1 MPDTPHYSSILG
13 TPNTT
18 RLNFVTM
25 KILKHSIIARLGAS
39 MFAIS
44 LMALISMIGSV
55 IVAESTQGDAA
66 GINLAG
72 SLRMLSFRIVS
83 ETQQYTSHPNQ
94 EMRLQVEATIE
105 EFGKRIHSPVMAQVI
120 PEPRDH
126 QVYALYKGILDEW
139 EQHVAPALQQALQD
153 AQAANTDYI
162 RYIEDFVPR
171 IDKMVQMLER
181 KTESKIKL
189 LSLVQGI
196 SLFMTILII
205 FIALLDIRN
214 NVVVPLR
221 QLVDMARQVS
231 RGKLASRTSFHSE
244 DELGVLGRSF
254 NHMAEELSKMYSQL
268 ENRVN
273 QKTAELRQTNEALQL
288 LYETRRQFSRKDDIC
303 RRMIPVLQQLETI
316 TPLGPIKVTLTE
328 PDKQQQYRQIS
339 SQTLERPLDCS
350 DQSCQQCIVP
360 QLHETPQQTLSLPIQ
375 TGETYFG
382 ELNAQYSPGN
392 KPNEDQIK
400 LLETVV
406 ENLSTALSLELK
418 AEQKEKMSLIEER
431 TVIARELHDSLAQSL
446 SYLKM
451 QVTRLQILREKN
463 KPEEEIN
470 DVIIELK
477 EGLNNAYRQLRELL
491 TTFRLKLDKPGLEP
505 ALEATIDEF
514 SERLG
519 FRIHFNYSIRHQ
531 TLSPNEEIHALQ
543 LVREALANVVKHAQ
557 ATDVSVLLKQKQDTI
572 EVIIEDNGI
581 GIPDNHE
588 VKNHYGVIIMRD
600 RAATLGGTLSL
611 SNRPDGGVRVLV
623 TFTPKK

>member
-1 MPDTPHYSSILG
+1 
-13 TPNTT
+13 
-18 RLNFVTM
+18 M
-25 KILKHSIIARLGAS
+25 KIFKHSIIARLGAS

-72 SLRMLSFRIVS
+72 SLRMLSFRTVS
-83 ETQQYTSHPNQ
+83 ETQQYQTHPSP
-94 EMRLQVEATIE
+94 EMRAQAEETIK
-105 EFGKRIHSPVMAQVI
+105 EFGKRIHSPVMAEVI
-120 PEPRDH
+120 PQTRDH
-126 QVYALYKGILDEW
+126 QLYSQYQSILKEW
-139 EQHVAPALQQALQD
+139 EEQVAPSLQQALLEGPKSSD
-153 AQAANTDYI
+153 NYI
-162 RYIEDFVPR
+162 RYIEAFVPR
-171 IDKMVQMLER
+171 IDKMVQLLER
-181 KTESKIKL
+181 STESKIKL

-205 FIALLDIRN
+205 FIAMLDIRN
-214 NVVVPLR
+214 NVVVPLT

-231 RGKLASRTSFHSE
+231 RGKLASRTTFHSD

-254 NHMAEELSKMYSQL
+254 NNMAEELSKMYSQL
-268 ENRVN
+268 EDRVN
-273 QKTAELRQTNEALQL
+273 QKTAELRQTNESLQL

-303 RRMIPVLQQLETI
+303 RRMIPVLKQLEAI

-328 PDKQQQYRQIS
+328 PNKKQQYRQIT
-339 SQTLERPLDCS
+339 SQALERPLDCS
-350 DQSCQQCIVP
+350 DKSCEKCIVP
-360 QLHETPQQTLSLPIQ
+360 QIDDTAQQTLSLPIQ

-382 ELNAQYSPGN
+382 ELNAQYNLKN
-392 KPNEDQIK
+392 KPNDDQIK
-400 LLETVV
+400 LIETVV
-406 ENLSTALSLELK
+406 ENLGSTLSLELK

-463 KPEEEIN
+463 KSEEQIN
-470 DVIIELK
+470 EVILELK
-477 EGLNNAYRQLRELL
+477 GGLNDAYRQLRELL

-519 FRIHFNYSIRHQ
+519 FRINFSYSIRHQ
-531 TLSPNEEIHALQ
+531 TLSPNEEIHVLQ
-543 LVREALANVVKHAQ
+543 LVREALANVVKHAR
-557 ATDVSVLLKQKQDTI
+557 ATDVSVLLTQKQDKI
-572 EVIIEDNGI
+572 EVLIEDNGI

-600 RAATLGGTLSL
+600 RAATLGGLVRL
-611 SNRPDGGVRVLV
+611 SNQPEGGVRVLV
-623 TFTPKK
+623 TFTPKKNNLLATTANE